1 MTDLF
6 QRLRARSEILHQQLW
21 ARYAV
26 FRLELHQRTTV
37 AQRRIGAVALILLL
51 VVIVGLW
58 IRGRGTT
65 APHAA
70 VPLPVVAATAE
81 TGDMPITYTALGTV
95 TPLASVTVKSQ
106 INGYLAQIEFRE
118 GQEVNAGDALA
129 EIDPRPYQA
138 ALEQA
143 QGQLQRDQAQL
154 EGARVDL
161 ARYRTLLAQD
171 SIAKQTYDDQV
182 ATVHQL
188 EGTVQLDQGIVA
200 NAKVNLAYCH
210 ITAPVA
216 GRLGLRQVD
225 AGNYVTASDANGIV
239 MLNQMKPI
247 SVLFSLPE
255 DDLPSIVKQTRAGN
269 TLAAAAF
276 GRTGVTQ
283 LASGQLLTI
292 DNNIDVTTGTFKLR
306 AQFANDDEILYPSQF
321 VNVQLTVD
329 VIHNVVIIPVSA
341 IQRGS
346 PGTYVYLVKA
356 DNTVA
361 AQPVTLGPTQGE
373 RVAVTAGLKVGD
385 PIVVD
390 GADKLKAGA
399 KVTVRQTTGSNGGT
413 AAPASA
419 PPAGNSPTDNSQSG
433 GQRRSRSSP

>member
-216 GRLGLRQVD
+216 GRLGLRQV
-225 AGNYVTASDANGIV
+225 N
-239 MLNQMKPI
+239 
-247 SVLFSLPE
+247 
-255 DDLPSIVKQTRAGN
+255 
-269 TLAAAAF
+269 
-276 GRTGVTQ
+276 
-283 LASGQLLTI
+283 
-292 DNNIDVTTGTFKLR
+292 
-306 AQFANDDEILYPSQF
+306 
-321 VNVQLTVD
+321 
-329 VIHNVVIIPVSA
+329 
-341 IQRGS
+341 
-346 PGTYVYLVKA
+346 
-356 DNTVA
+356 
-361 AQPVTLGPTQGE
+361 
-373 RVAVTAGLKVGD
+373 
-385 PIVVD
+385 
-390 GADKLKAGA
+390 AGA
-399 KVTVRQTTGSNGGT
+399 KGTVRQTTGSNGGT

>member
-81 TGDMPITYTALGTV
+81 TGDMPITYTPPGTV
-95 TPLASVTVKSQ
+95 TPFARVTAKSQ
-106 INGYLAQIEFRE
+106 VNGYQAQIEFRE
-118 GQEVNAGDALA
+118 GQGANAGDERA

-390 GADKLKAGA
+390 GAGLELVGA

>member
-161 ARYRTLLAQD
+161 ARYRTLLKQD

-373 RVAVTAGLKVGD
+373 RVAVTAGLNVGD